1 MSLYLEAVKGKWVP
15 PKDVRPSFKG
25 RNVLITGA
33 NVGLGFEAAV
43 KFVDL
48 GANRVILGVR
58 TLSKGEAAKQSV
70 EQRTGKTDV
79 VEVWHIDM
87 LDYATIKSFVDRAN
101 RELPTLDVAVLNAGV
116 VMASH
121 KESQYGYE
129 QTMQVNVL
137 STTLLALLLFP
148 KLRASQTSTHTPVL
162 EIVGSSNQYL
172 VSKLQS
178 EEKPF
183 TAYSATAG
191 GYQGPGGQYNTS
203 KLFVMYVE
211 HYLAQL
217 AGNDKTGKPD
227 VYVNVVCPGATQSE
241 LARDV
246 TQWFYKPILWLF
258 RVLVQRTTE
267 EGARTYIS
275 GIAAA
280 EKSHGGFWKDD
291 TVRE

>member
-1 MSLYLEAVKGKWVP
+1 MSLYLEAIKGKWVP
-15 PKDVRPSFKG
+15 PKDVRPSFEG

-43 KFVDL
+43 KFVEL

-58 TLSKGEAAKQSV
+58 TISKGEAAQRSI
-70 EQRTGKTDV
+70 EQRTGKTGV
-79 VEVWHIDM
+79 VEVWHVDM
-87 LDYATIKSFVDRAN
+87 LDYATIKSFAERAN
-101 RELPTLDVAVLNAGV
+101 KELESLDVAVLNAGV

-137 STTLLALLLFP
+137 STTLLALLLLP
-148 KLRASQTSTHTPVL
+148 KFKSSKSSTYIPVL

-172 VSKLQS
+172 ATKFQS
-178 EEKPF
+178 IDKPF
-183 TAYSATAG
+183 SAYSATAA
-191 GYQGPGGQYNTS
+191 GYSGPGGQYNTS

-211 HYLAQL
+211 HYIAELA
-217 AGNDKTGKPD
+217 NNSKTGKPD
-227 VYVNVVCPGATQSE
+227 VYVNVVCPGATQSD

-246 TQWFYKPILWLF
+246 TQWYYRPLLWLF

-275 GIAAA
+275 GIAEA

-291 TVRE
+291 RVRE